1 MIKFIK
7 EYSGIIFD
15 VNIQDKINLFTG
27 YSGTGKTFAFGAI
40 QEYLKSNNVST
51 IYFDYRQVDY
61 TTEQLISLCK
71 NREVVILDNADLYTT
86 QELLD
91 YLINSNKIIM
101 FSIKN
106 RYKYRFK
113 AFGTYD
119 INYENTR
126 LVIRRK

>member
-15 VNIQDKINLFTG
+15 INIQDKINLFTG

-40 QEYLKSNNVST
+40 QEYLKSNNVNT
-51 IYFDYRQVDY
+51 IYFDYRQIDY

-91 YLINSNKIIM
+91 YLINSDKIIM
-101 FSIKN
+101 CSIKN

>member
-15 VNIQDKINLFTG
+15 VNIQDRINLFTG

-71 NREVVILDNADLYTT
+71 NREVVILDNADLYIT

-101 FSIKN
+101 CSIEN